1 MGRRKNL
8 PPVRQDMNLDPAGRE
23 LLRKVLKSAR
33 DAVGFLPERCQTFLH
48 PRPRNIRYELK
59 DALDRFE
66 DHLDREGGAFVWP

>member
-1 MGRRKNL
+1 MARQKL
-8 PPVRQDMNLDPAGRE
+8 PPAREDMHLDAAGRE
-23 LLRKVLKSAR
+23 LLRRVLKSSR

-66 DHLDREGGAFVWP
+66 DHLERESEGFVWP

>member
-1 MGRRKNL
+1 MGKRKIVN
-8 PPVRQDMNLDPAGRE
+8 PIPRDMILDPLARE
-23 LLRKVLKSAR
+23 MLRAVLKSAR

-66 DHLDREGGAFVWP
+66 DHLERTGEGFVWP

>member
-1 MGRRKNL
+1 MARQKL
-8 PPVRQDMNLDPAGRE
+8 PPTRQDMHLDAVGRE

-66 DHLDREGGAFVWP
+66 DHLERESEGFVWP